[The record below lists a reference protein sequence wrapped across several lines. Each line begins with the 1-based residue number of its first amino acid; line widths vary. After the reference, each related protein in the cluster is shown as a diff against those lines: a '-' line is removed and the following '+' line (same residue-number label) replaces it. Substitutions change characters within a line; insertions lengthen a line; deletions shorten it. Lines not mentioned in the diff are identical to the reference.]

1 MAIDRLMR
9 LADVED
15 RVGIRRSAIYRWM
28 NDGRFP
34 KPLRVG
40 PRAVRWRESVVQ
52 EWIDGLQTTKKGE

>member
-1 MAIDRLMR
+1 MAIDRLLR

-34 KPLRVG
+34 KPLRVS
-40 PRAVRWRESVVQ
+40 PRAVRWRLSDIED
-52 EWIDGLQTTKKGE
+52 WIGELETT

>member
-1 MAIDRLMR
+1 MAIDRLLR

-34 KPLRVG
+34 TPVRVG
-40 PRAVRWRESVVQ
+40 PRAVRWRESDVQ
-52 EWIDGLQTTKKGE
+52 GWIDGLQQTT